1 MPPIERLEWDSAF
14 FGVPIGRV
22 SLSGASAK
30 QVADAVNWA
39 DCVGLECLYWL
50 IDGYDLTSLKA
61 AETCGFHLVDI
72 RVTFELPL
80 SSRGQSDHPGAKLV
94 RSLQPGDLLDL
105 LTLARES
112 HRQSRFFY
120 DGHFSE
126 SKCDDMYEE
135 WIKKAMNGPPYTIL
149 VAEHED
155 QPAGYCVCHQ
165 TTEGIG
171 EIGLLAVAPNYHRRH
186 IGTALVSAALDY
198 FAVKG
203 MSTSTVVTQ
212 GRNIAA
218 QRLYQSCGFV
228 TKSMNLWYHRWKQR
242 LKN

>member
-14 FGVPIGRV
+14 FGIPIGRI
-22 SLSGASAK
+22 SLSEACAN

-39 DCVGLECLYWL
+39 DGVGLECLYWL
-50 IDGYDLTSLKA
+50 IDGHDLNSPKA

-72 RVTFELPL
+72 RVTFEIPLP
-80 SSRGQSDHPGAKLV
+80 SRVQSNRTGARAV
-94 RSLQPGDLLDL
+94 RPLQPADLPDLLA
-105 LTLARES
+105 LARES

-126 SKCDDMYEE
+126 AKCAAMYED
-135 WIKKAMNGPPYTIL
+135 WIKQAMNGPPNTIL

-155 QPAGYCVCHQ
+155 QRAGYCVCHQ
-165 TTEGIG
+165 TPEGFG
-171 EIGLLAVAPNYHRRH
+171 EIGLLAVAPDYHRRH
-186 IGTALVSAALDY
+186 IGTALVSAALDH
-198 FAVKG
+198 FAAEG
-203 MSTSTVVTQ
+203 MSSSTVVTQ

-228 TKSMNLWYHRWKQR
+228 TKSMDLWYHRWKQDP
-242 LKN
+242 KN